1 MAKSG
6 ADSATRIPD
15 CASLHP
21 GYEPGAPDRQ
31 RCEVLDARFRG
42 HDGFRRIVDASPSRH
57 PHQNEQVVLLI
68 TAAGA
73 AAHESGGAGDMRS
86 PHINRRL
93 IMNVNEAR
101 DVREL
106 SADELET
113 VNGGIFPL
121 LMVAA
126 GVWGGFGAMVIIGES
141 GPRLE
146 GASCPI

>member
-1 MAKSG
+1 
-6 ADSATRIPD
+6 
-15 CASLHP
+15 
-21 GYEPGAPDRQ
+21 
-31 RCEVLDARFRG
+31 
-42 HDGFRRIVDASPSRH
+42 
-57 PHQNEQVVLLI
+57 
-68 TAAGA
+68 
-73 AAHESGGAGDMRS
+73 
-86 PHINRRL
+86 
-93 IMNVNEAR
+93 MNVNEAR